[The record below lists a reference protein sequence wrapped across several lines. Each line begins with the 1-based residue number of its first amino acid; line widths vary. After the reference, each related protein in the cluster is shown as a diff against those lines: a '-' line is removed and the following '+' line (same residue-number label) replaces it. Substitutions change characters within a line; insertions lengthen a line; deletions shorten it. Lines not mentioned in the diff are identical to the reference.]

1 MEFKSFNFTISQVEY
16 ALDIAFKDKNILK
29 HLYENVV
36 KTAMHTITPENI
48 ANFLGK
54 RFSNLFEGESGT
66 RYNKRIL
73 GTRIKHQMGEVS
85 VKIYDK
91 FGSVLRIEVT
101 CLDVSKINIFRDVH
115 KRDGTIEKKVAPA
128 QKSIHSLYSLISPF
142 KNIVMR
148 YLEFISSFDDP
159 SDGY

>member
-1 MEFKSFNFTISQVEY
+1 MVKRFCPLPEKWNLSFNFTISQVEY
-16 ALDIAFKDKNILK
+16 ALDIAFKDKNTLK
-29 HLYENVV
+29 NIYENVV

-54 RFSNLFEGESGT
+54 RFSNIFEGESGT

-73 GTRIKHQMGEVS
+73 GTRIKHQMGEIS

-101 CLDVSKINIFRDVH
+101 CLDVSKINILEMFT
-115 KRDGTIEKKVAPA
+115 KKMALSKKKLPLLKKV
-128 QKSIHSLYSLISPF
+128 SIVF
-142 KNIVMR
+142 TV
-148 YLEFISSFDDP
+148 
-159 SDGY
+159 